1 MTARAAGLL
10 AVIKAAVAALEAE
23 LAGAADAGVDE
34 AEVSA
39 ALPPQ
44 ENDLLEVP
52 IAARRFGVPPDT
64 LRSWLRR
71 DATLG
76 KKVGGRWH
84 ASTRRLQERL
94 R

>member
-1 MTARAAGLL
+1 MNRRAARILAEIEERIIAL
-10 AVIKAAVAALEAE
+10 KAVID
-23 LAGAADAGVDE
+23 DAGGDE
-34 AEVSA
+34 ADE
-39 ALPPQ
+39 ALPTAVEPPPAL
-44 ENDLLEVP
+44 DLLEVP
-52 IAARRFGVPPDT
+52 EAARRFGVAPDT

-71 DATLG
+71 DASLG